1 MEALVNTDDLAERV
15 GGRLRAR
22 QWTLALA
29 ESCTGGLVSDC
40 VTDVPGSSTYFLG
53 AIVAYSNAAKQAL
66 LGVRSETL
74 QAFGAVSAECAA
86 EMAQGARRALGA
98 DVAVSVTGIAGPGG
112 GAADKPVG
120 LTFFHLSA
128 PGVERGHRELWNG
141 SRRANKESSALA
153 VLGLLEDLLNDG
165 ANASAAAA
173 EQWIDEPVAVQA
185 RFRPGGGVR
194 PTAFTW
200 QGRTHT
206 LTGWGRQWEVE
217 TDSGLWRCFLA
228 QTIGGAT
235 VELRWHTTTH
245 QWRLWRVWR
254 REALV

>member
-1 MEALVNTDDLAERV
+1 MNTDGLAERV
-15 GGRLRAR
+15 GARLRAR
-22 QWTLALA
+22 QLTLALA

-40 VTDVPGSSTYFLG
+40 VTDVPGSSDYFLG
-53 AIVAYSNAAKQAL
+53 AIIAYSNSVKQAL

-74 QAFGAVSAECAA
+74 QTFGAVSAECAA

-98 DVAVSVTGIAGPGG
+98 DVAVSVTGIAGPSG

-128 PGVERGHRELWNG
+128 PGVERGHHAHWNG
-141 SRRANKESSALA
+141 SRRANKESSALTVLRLLDDFLKNGTDA
-153 VLGLLEDLLNDG
+153 V
-165 ANASAAAA
+165 AAAA
-173 EQWIDEPVAVQA
+173 EQLIDEPVAVQA

-217 TDSGLWRCFLA
+217 TDSGLWRCFLV

-235 VELRWHTTTH
+235 VELRWHTNTH